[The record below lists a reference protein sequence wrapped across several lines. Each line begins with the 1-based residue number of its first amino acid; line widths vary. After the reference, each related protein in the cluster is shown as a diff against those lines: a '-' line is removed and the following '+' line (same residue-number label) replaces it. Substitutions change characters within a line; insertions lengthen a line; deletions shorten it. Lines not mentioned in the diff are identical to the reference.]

1 MKVQIRYESNRLD
14 IFDTSTFTKA
24 EPFEGANMLTNF
36 EVRVDELGNTGLWLI
51 AHMYETNESFA
62 NAVKEG
68 ETPTAR
74 RKRGWRFL
82 LAEASELPG
91 IESLSIDGQ
100 LVLMKIAG
108 ELADMVRFEQ
118 MCDLWLPSSGG
129 RSMAQRFVLLFEAL
143 CRSFP
148 ESAADGDS
156 IARMC
161 GLSKRAIDEV
171 RERIAP
177 DFAQEDE
184 AEAEDDWLSDFYD
197 EANEETI

>member
-51 AHMYETNESFA
+51 AHMYETGESFA
-62 NAVKEG
+62 NAAKEG

-82 LAEASELPG
+82 LAEAGELSA
-91 IESLSIDGQ
+91 IESLSIDSQ
-100 LVLMKIAG
+100 TVLMKIAG

-118 MCDLWLPSSGG
+118 MCDLWLPSAGG
-129 RSMAQRFVLLFEAL
+129 RSIAQRFVLLFDAL
-143 CRSFP
+143 CRAFP
-148 ESAADGDS
+148 ETAADGDA

-171 RERIAP
+171 RERMAP
-177 DFAQEDE
+177 GFEQVD
-184 AEAEDDWLSDFYD
+184 AEEEEEDWLSSFF
-197 EANEETI
+197 EETSDEEI